1 MTYSVKCLAI
11 NEVSTALKTA
21 VINNKAVC
29 DKLRGEPKLEYT
41 VWLTPEE
48 RRTYWEYHDLFMVK
62 SRFGILLMNDTVCI
76 KTPIHQWSYI
86 ILHSLSR
93 SVSLP
98 CIPDYKVRIAVCLTV
113 KYAMIL

>member
-48 RRTYWEYHDLFMVK
+48 TY
-62 SRFGILLMNDTVCI
+62 ILG
-76 KTPIHQWSYI
+76 
-86 ILHSLSR
+86 
-93 SVSLP
+93 VS
-98 CIPDYKVRIAVCLTV
+98 
-113 KYAMIL
+113 